1 MLKNFVSKRVL
12 YREDRVTMNP
22 ATQLKLINLNKET
35 NLKSL
40 NLIEVGTK
48 EKRLLSASILGETV
62 FRKNCLKFY
71 ISPATQLQ
79 MKLSFDNKVIL
90 HAQYLHP
97 EKRKEAH
104 STSAISNLS
113 FKIVL
118 TLSSEAKKFFGS
130 SYDTTVD
137 DIVDKIR
144 QEWKIYQ
151 VENIP
156 SGYFQKDVNFSAS
169 SSTKQKSQDEYWEKA
184 LKECGI
190 YHDSTECS
198 NFHRI
203 DHYWTCIG
211 YILDSDG
218 RSKCLYLFT
227 FSTIVLSLS
236 HANIVPEKGF
246 SINKHLLSIHGNFI
260 NEETIAALRLIKNHL
275 FKVGGPTKLK
285 MTPKLL
291 VSVKNS
297 FQRYNAD
304 LEAKR
309 EYRER
314 IEKEKAQRKAEIEE
328 SKQQG
333 ENLSQIENDIANTKD
348 DFKSAEMILQNANEH
363 LSKEMK
369 KTKLYKE
376 GIMKSQSVIQM
387 SIDRKRI
394 LGISLNEL
402 KKKKGEL
409 LSKKKRL

>member
-1 MLKNFVSKRVL
+1 M
-12 YREDRVTMNP
+12 
-22 ATQLKLINLNKET
+22 
-35 NLKSL
+35 KSL

-48 EKRLLSASILGETV
+48 EKRLLSASILGETL

-169 SSTKQKSQDEYWEKA
+169 SSTKQKSQDAYWEKA
-184 LKECGI
+184 LNECGI

-218 RSKCLYLFT
+218 RSKYSYLFT
-227 FSTIVLSLS
+227 FSTIVLYLS

-246 SINKHLLSIHGNFI
+246 SINKHLLSIHGNFT
-260 NEETIAALRLIKNHL
+260 NEETIVALRLIKDHL

-285 MTPKLL
+285 ITPKLL

-314 IEKEKAQRKAEIEE
+314 SEKEKAQRKAEIEE

-333 ENLSQIENDIANTKD
+333 ENLS
-348 DFKSAEMILQNANEH
+348 
-363 LSKEMK
+363 
-369 KTKLYKE
+369 
-376 GIMKSQSVIQM
+376 
-387 SIDRKRI
+387 
-394 LGISLNEL
+394 
-402 KKKKGEL
+402 
-409 LSKKKRL
+409 